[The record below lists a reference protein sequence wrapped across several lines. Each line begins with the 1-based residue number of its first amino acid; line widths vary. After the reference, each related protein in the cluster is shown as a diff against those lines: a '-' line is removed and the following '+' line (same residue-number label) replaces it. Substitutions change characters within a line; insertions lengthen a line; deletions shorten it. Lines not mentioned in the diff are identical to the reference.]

1 MREEGAELQLSV
13 GTMGLTLFD
22 GPKVLESVLYASLQG
37 GWHLDKHA
45 PSTPLGKHKKGAS
58 SPGAT
63 GAAAQGD
70 GQACE
75 LLLMRKVA
83 PSSPCTYHLPSPPFT
98 QPPRVLMQ
106 HTYRVYLSAHASTNL
121 HRIC

>member
-1 MREEGAELQLSV
+1 MRLLRLGQLRKKGAKEGAELQLSV

-58 SPGAT
+58 SPGGT
-63 GAAAQGD
+63 GAAAQGN

-75 LLLMRKVA
+75 LLLMRKKPEGGVPVPA
-83 PSSPCTYHLPSPPFT
+83 PP
-98 QPPRVLMQ
+98 
-106 HTYRVYLSAHASTNL
+106 
-121 HRIC
+121 